1 MTTRSLS
8 AVLRIMLLCTIV
20 LGACASPALPPSA
33 DPQADL
39 AAGQRPTAFMPN
51 PGMWDEAV
59 RFRTLGTAGVISFG
73 LHEVLLPLA
82 TSGQARVLLDGLRK
96 ADMTAAPEP
105 AQLRLRFE
113 GANPAAAVVGA
124 DRLAGVVNYFIGSDP
139 TRWHAAIPTYA
150 SVVYR
155 ELYTGVDLIYRSGE
169 GALKGAYIV
178 APGADPGQ
186 IRWRYEGATGVKLS
200 QGELLIGADP
210 ASASVALVERRPVAW
225 QIVAERRTAVSV
237 RYLMHRDGSIGF
249 SLGRYDPTAPLVIDP
264 TLDYSTYAGN
274 VACQGSYHM
283 ALDTANKVYLTGIAD
298 TRNPP
303 TGGACAEQKYY
314 DIFVTKLDP
323 ALTGVNQHIYT
334 TFIGGRDFDLAD
346 GIGVDAAGKAYL
358 AGYSGS
364 DNFPTTVSALL
375 PTFKGGHFDGVVVQL
390 SPTGTIQ
397 YATYLGG
404 SNFEEVFSASVSSAG
419 LVAVTGFSSSTDF
432 PTTANAYQ
440 RTLHNS
446 DAFVSVLDPAQSGNA
461 SLVYSTFFGGTKGDE
476 GYAVELMNGLIYLA
490 GTTNSTDLPLVN
502 PVQNALHGAVNGY
515 GDTFAAIFD
524 SSRSGS
530 DQLRFSTY
538 LGGSD
543 AMDLPWGVTA
553 DGAGNVYVVG
563 LTASTDFPT
572 TTVSSPYGGGGMDGF
587 LAKIDPVTPRLVYS
601 RYVGGNG
608 KDGLRDIAVDGQGNA
623 HVAGGS
629 GSTNLVLPRA
639 IQATNRGGA
648 AAEFSYLGEGDAL
661 VATFDSTGAMIFG
674 TFLGGTGGDI
684 ATGLALDTAGNVYVA
699 GGTKSTDLVTV
710 NPYQATNAGGFDS
723 FVARIGGIVAAFT
736 TTPTPTATRTATPTV
751 TRTATPTATQTPTA
765 TPLIHRQYLP
775 VIFRR

>member
-1 MTTRSLS
+1 MTKRSLS
-8 AVLRIMLLCTIV
+8 AVLRILSLCTIV
-20 LGACASPALPPSA
+20 LGACASPTLPPSA
-33 DPQADL
+33 DPPPDATTR
-39 AAGQRPTAFMPN
+39 QRSTAFMPN
-51 PGMWDEAV
+51 PGIWDEAV

-82 TSGQARVLLDGLRK
+82 TSGEARVLLDGLRK

-105 AQLRLRFE
+105 TQLRLRFE
-113 GANPAAAVVGA
+113 GANPAATVVGE

-139 TRWHAAIPTYA
+139 ARWHTAIPTYE

-155 ELYTGVDLIYRSGE
+155 ELYAGVDLVYRSGE
-169 GALKGAYIV
+169 GTLKGTYVV
-178 APGADPGQ
+178 APGANPGQ
-186 IRWRYEGATGVKLS
+186 IRWRYEGATDVKLR
-200 QGELLIGADP
+200 QGELLLGADP
-210 ASASVALVERRPVAW
+210 TSASVTLVERRPVAW
-225 QIVAERRTAVSV
+225 QTVAERRVAVSV
-237 RYLMHRDGSIGF
+237 RYVLHRDGSIGF
-249 SLGRYDPTAPLVIDP
+249 ALGRYDPTAPLVIDP

-283 ALDTANKVYLTGIAD
+283 ALDANDKVYLTGIAD

-323 ALTGVNQHIYT
+323 ALTGANQHIYT

-358 AGYSGS
+358 AGYSWS
-364 DNFPTTVSALL
+364 NNFPTTASALL
-375 PTFKGGHFDGVVVQL
+375 PTFKGGFSDGVVVQL
-390 SPTGTIQ
+390 SPTGAIQ

-404 SNFEEVFSASVSSAG
+404 SNFEEIFSASVSSAG
-419 LVAVTGFSSSTDF
+419 LVAVTGFTSGADF

-446 DAFVSVLDPAQSGNA
+446 DAFVSVLDPTKSGNA
-461 SLVYSTFFGGTKGDE
+461 SLVYSTFFGGTRGDE

-502 PVQNALHGAVNGY
+502 PVQNALKGPLNGY
-515 GDTFAAIFD
+515 GDTYVAIFD
-524 SSRSGS
+524 PARVGS
-530 DQLRFSTY
+530 AQLRFATY

-543 AMDLPWGVTA
+543 QMDLPWGVTA
-553 DGAGNVYVVG
+553 DGAGNVYMVG

-572 TTVSSPYGGGGMDGF
+572 TAISPAHGGGEWDGF
-587 LAKIDPVTPRLVYS
+587 LVKIDPFTPRLVYS

-639 IQATNRGGA
+639 IQATNKGGA
-648 AAEFSYLGEGDAL
+648 APEFSFLGEGDAL
-661 VATFDSTGAMIFG
+661 VATFDGTGALIFG

-723 FVARIGGIVAAFT
+723 FVARIGGIVATPTAMRT
-736 TTPTPTATRTATPTV
+736 ATPTPTPTA

-775 VIFRR
+775 GIMRR